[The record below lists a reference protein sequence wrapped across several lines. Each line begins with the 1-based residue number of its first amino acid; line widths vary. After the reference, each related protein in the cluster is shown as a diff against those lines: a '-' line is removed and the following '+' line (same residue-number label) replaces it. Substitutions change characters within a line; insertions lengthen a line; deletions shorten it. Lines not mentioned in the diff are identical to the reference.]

1 MVEIAAPGG
10 GILFTGID
18 QLRDLLPRAAVS
30 PHPSRPFRCAGTPLV
45 SGQVIGDA
53 GRQADA
59 EVDVS
64 AFRNIAGHALGH
76 FVTGQFCMSGSSGA
90 LCGSQ
95 VFQREDALD
104 EMPGVMMFSGSRS
117 PSATSCET
125 STMVVFA
132 AVAMIGPKL
141 RAALR

>member
-1 MVEIAAPGG
+1 MQEH
-10 GILFTGID
+10 LF
-18 QLRDLLPRAAVS
+18 
-30 PHPSRPFRCAGTPLV
+30 V

-64 AFRNIAGHALGH
+64 AFGNIAGHALGH

-104 EMPGVMMFSGSRS
+104 EKCRGDDVFRVEVAQRHQLRDLYDGGFRRCRHDRAKVARRLAIDQVAQRS
-117 PSATSCET
+117 P
-125 STMVVFA
+125 
-132 AVAMIGPKL
+132 
-141 RAALR
+141 R